1 VRSGPTIAARLNRLP
16 ITGTHRVVTAIAGIG
31 TFFDLFDI
39 FLAGVLG
46 TVLTEQ
52 FHLSRL
58 ALPAVLGSGFLG
70 MFVGAVSLGT
80 IADRIGRRRA
90 FMITLGIYS
99 AFTFA
104 GAFATS
110 ASMLVAL
117 RFLAGIGIGAEPP
130 LVDAYLGEMLPP
142 HARGR
147 YSAIAYTFGF
157 VAVPIVG
164 LLARVLVPLAP
175 LGVAGWRWLFVAGGG
190 GAIIVWVLRRR
201 LPESPRWLEA
211 VGRIDEADAI
221 TRQLESEAVCDTP
234 LHPTAEENI
243 PVAGSAG
250 WAALFQRRY
259 RRRTIVLYVFHLFQ
273 TVGYYG
279 FGTLVPLVLAAK
291 GFTVVH
297 SLTYTA
303 IVLLGYPVGS
313 ALSIP
318 IVERVDR
325 RWLIVAGAA
334 LMAVLGLALGVARTP
349 AWIIAS
355 GFSYTVVS
363 NLFSNAFHVF
373 QAEIFPTFMRTT
385 AAGTAY
391 ALSRLSSAAM
401 PFVLLPVLN
410 TRGATT
416 MFAAVALAMLIV
428 IADIGFFAPS
438 TTGRTLEQVAM
449 EPARE
454 TRARGGA

>member
-1 VRSGPTIAARLNRLP
+1 MIV
-16 ITGTHRVVTAIAGIG
+16 AIAGIG

-52 FHLSRL
+52 FHLSRV

-70 MFVGAVSLGT
+70 MFVGAVTLGAM
-80 IADRIGRRRA
+80 ADRMGRRQA
-90 FMITLGIYS
+90 FLITLAVYS
-99 AFTFA
+99 AFTLA

-110 ASMLVAL
+110 AGAVIVL

-142 HARGR
+142 RERGR

-157 VAVPIVG
+157 VAVPVVG
-164 LLARVLVPLAP
+164 LLARVLVPLTP
-175 LGVAGWRWLFVAGGG
+175 LGIAGWRWLFVAGGLG
-190 GAIIVWVLRRR
+190 GVIVWILRRH
-201 LPESPRWLEA
+201 LPESPRWLES
-211 VGRIDEADAI
+211 VGRIGEADLIAS
-221 TRQLESEAVCDTP
+221 RMEEDASGERLPSPPAESP
-234 LHPTAEENI
+234 
-243 PVAGSAG
+243 
-250 WAALFQRRY
+250 AASVRSPGMMALLDREY
-259 RRRTIVLYVFHLFQ
+259 RARTIVLCVFHLFQ

-279 FGTLVPLVLAAK
+279 FGTLVPIVLAAK
-291 GFTVVH
+291 GFTIVH

-303 IVLLGYPVGS
+303 LVLLGYPVGS
-313 ALSIP
+313 ALSIFV
-318 IVERVDR
+318 VERIDR
-325 RWLIVAGAA
+325 RWLIVSGAA
-334 LMAVLGLALGVARTP
+334 LMAAFGLALGVAQTP
-349 AWIIAS
+349 AWIVLT

-373 QAEIFPTFMRTT
+373 QAEIFPTFIRTT

-410 TRGATT
+410 TRGATA
-416 MFAAVALAMLIV
+416 MFTAVAIAMLIV
-428 IADIGFFAPS
+428 VVDIGFFAPS
-438 TTGRTLEQVAM
+438 TTGRTLEQVANQ
-449 EPARE
+449 PLP
-454 TRARGGA
+454 G

>member
-1 VRSGPTIAARLNRLP
+1 MPSIAARLNGLP
-16 ITGTHRVVTAIAGIG
+16 ITRSHRLIVAIAGIG

-70 MFVGAVSLGT
+70 MFVGAVSLGAL
-80 IADRIGRRRA
+80 ADRMGRRRA
-90 FMITLGIYS
+90 FLITLAVYS
-99 AFTFA
+99 AFTLA

-110 ASMLVAL
+110 AGGLIVL
-117 RFLAGIGIGAEPP
+117 RFLAGLGIGAEPP

-142 HARGR
+142 SERGR

-157 VAVPIVG
+157 LAVPIVG

-175 LGVAGWRWLFVAGGG
+175 FGVAGWRWLFVAGGLG
-190 GAIIVWVLRRR
+190 GVIVWILRRH
-201 LPESPRWLEA
+201 LPESPRWLES
-211 VGRIDEADAI
+211 VGRTAEADLIAS
-221 TRQLESEAVCDTP
+221 RMEAEASVQGLLP
-234 LHPTAEENI
+234 AAEERG
-243 PVAGSAG
+243 PTPARAPGMR
-250 WAALFQRRY
+250 ALLDREY
-259 RRRTIVLYVFHLFQ
+259 RARTIVLCVFHLFQ

-279 FGTLVPLVLAAK
+279 FGTLVPIVLGAK
-291 GFTVVH
+291 GFTIVH

-313 ALSIP
+313 ALSIFV
-318 IVERVDR
+318 VERIDR
-325 RWLIVAGAA
+325 RWLIVSGAA
-334 LMAVLGLALGVARTP
+334 LMAAFGLALGVAETP
-349 AWIIAS
+349 AWIIVT
-355 GFSYTVVS
+355 GFCYTVVS
-363 NLFSNAFHVF
+363 NLFSNGFHVF
-373 QAEIFPTFMRTT
+373 QAEIFPTFIRTT

-410 TRGATT
+410 TRGAPA
-416 MFAAVALAMLIV
+416 MFAAVAIAMLIV
-428 IADIGFFAPS
+428 IIDIGLFAPP
-438 TTGRTLEQVAM
+438 TTGRTLEQVANQPL
-449 EPARE
+449 PARSE
-454 TRARGGA
+454 RG

>member
-1 VRSGPTIAARLNRLP
+1 MPSIAARLNRLP
-16 ITGTHRVVTAIAGIG
+16 ITRTHRTIVAIAGIG

-46 TVLTEQ
+46 TILTEQ
-52 FHLSRL
+52 FALSRV

-80 IADRIGRRRA
+80 LADRVGRRRS
-90 FMITLGIYS
+90 FLVTLGIYS
-99 AFTFA
+99 LFTLA

-110 ASMLVAL
+110 AGVLIVL
-117 RFLAGIGIGAEPP
+117 RFAAGIGIGAEPP

-147 YSAIAYTFGF
+147 YSALAYTFGF
-157 VAVPIVG
+157 LAVPIVG

-175 LGVAGWRWLFVAGGG
+175 FGIAGWRWLFVAGGLG
-190 GAIIVWVLRRR
+190 GAIVWVLRRQ
-201 LPESPRWLEA
+201 LPESPRWLESA
-211 VGRIDEADAI
+211 GRIEEADAI
-221 TRQLESEAVCDTP
+221 ARQLEAEASRHGTLSP
-234 LHPTAEENI
+234 
-243 PVAGSAG
+243 PVDGERPIARSAG
-250 WAALFQRRY
+250 PFALFAREY
-259 RRRTIVLYVFHLFQ
+259 RRRTLVLCVFHLFQ

-279 FGTLVPLVLAAK
+279 FGTLVPIILAAK

-297 SLTYTA
+297 SLTYTTL
-303 IVLLGYPVGS
+303 VLIGYPVGS
-313 ALSIP
+313 ALSVP

-325 RWLIVAGAA
+325 RWMIVGGAV
-334 LMAVLGLALGVARTP
+334 LMAVFGVALGFAASP
-349 AWIIAS
+349 LWIVAS

-363 NLFSNAFHVF
+363 NVFSNAFHVF

-410 TRGATT
+410 DRGAPA
-416 MFAAVALAMLIV
+416 MFGVVALAMLVVIV
-428 IADIGFFAPS
+428 DIGLFAPS
-438 TTGRTLEQVAM
+438 TTGRTLEQVAT
-449 EPARE
+449 EIHPPRP
-454 TRARGGA
+454 RSRVRG

>member
-1 VRSGPTIAARLNRLP
+1 VSSVAARLDRLP
-16 ITGTHRVVTAIAGIG
+16 ITRTHRLIVAIAGIG

-46 TVLTEQ
+46 AVLTEQ
-52 FHLSRL
+52 FHLSRV

-70 MFVGAVSLGT
+70 MFVGAVSLGAL
-80 IADRIGRRRA
+80 ADRLGRRRA
-90 FMITLGIYS
+90 FLITLAVYS
-99 AFTFA
+99 AFTLA

-110 ASMLVAL
+110 ASAVIAL

-142 HARGR
+142 RERGR

-157 VAVPIVG
+157 LAVPIVG

-175 LGVAGWRWLFVAGGG
+175 FGIAGWRWLFVAGGLG
-190 GAIIVWVLRRR
+190 GVIVWFLRRH
-201 LPESPRWLEA
+201 LPESPRWLESA
-211 VGRIDEADAI
+211 GRAGEADLI
-221 TRQLESEAVCDTP
+221 VRRIETEAWGQGRASAPAGERTEPPGRGPGVLAL
-234 LHPTAEENI
+234 LHPE
-243 PVAGSAG
+243 
-250 WAALFQRRY
+250 Y
-259 RRRTIVLYVFHLFQ
+259 RARTLVLCVFHLFQ

-279 FGTLVPLVLAAK
+279 FGTLVPIVLAAK
-291 GFTVVH
+291 GFTIVH

-313 ALSIP
+313 ALSIVV
-318 IVERVDR
+318 VERVDR
-325 RWLIVAGAA
+325 RWLIVTGAA
-334 LMAVLGLALGVARTP
+334 LMAAFGLALGIAKTP
-349 AWIIAS
+349 AWIIVS

-363 NLFSNAFHVF
+363 NVFSNAFHVF
-373 QAEIFPTFMRTT
+373 QAEIFPTFIRTT

-401 PFVLLPVLN
+401 PFVLLPLLN
-410 TRGATT
+410 SRGAPT
-416 MFAAVALAMLIV
+416 MFAAVAVAMLIV

-438 TTGRTLEQVAM
+438 TTGRTLELVA
-449 EPARE
+449 EETLPAR
-454 TRARGGA
+454 TDRG